1 MKAKYTNY
9 YSLRAAE
16 GGQDGLLQ
24 QVFGP
29 LVVQLCVVHIKKI
42 FTCSEEFALTM
53 LGLGLGLHIGTI
65 LIFSYFDL
73 FAIWKLELN
82 FISHD
87 V

>member
-16 GGQDGLLQ
+16 GEQDGLLQ

-53 LGLGLGLHIGTI
+53 LGLGLCIGTI

-82 FISHD
+82 FISRD